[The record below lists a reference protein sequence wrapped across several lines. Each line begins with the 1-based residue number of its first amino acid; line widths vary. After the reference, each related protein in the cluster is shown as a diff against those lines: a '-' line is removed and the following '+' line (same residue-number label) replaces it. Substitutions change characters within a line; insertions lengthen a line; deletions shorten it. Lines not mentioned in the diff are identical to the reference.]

1 MEQPLSTS
9 PWVAGILCLFGSIYR
24 TTPHLSQMLSR
35 PFWNGDSVQCA
46 WCTLCPFYHIYSDW
60 RISVPFSDS
69 IRTVA
74 RFPTSVSL
82 RKNLS
87 LLVRLFGLSD
97 LRGNVFRD
105 LVYVVS
111 LYHIYDYIR

>member
-1 MEQPLSTS
+1 MALL
-9 PWVAGILCLFGSIYR
+9 GLCGHSDWRIELALASLRCSLVPFGMAIRS
-24 TTPHLSQMLSR
+24 
-35 PFWNGDSVQCA
+35 NGSLCA

-60 RISVPFSDS
+60 QISVPFSDS
-69 IRTVA
+69 IRSIA

-87 LLVRLFGLSD
+87 LLVRLFGLLY

-105 LVYVVS
+105 FVYVVS